1 MRYTVALTGGIGSGK
16 STVANAFADLGI
28 NVIDA
33 DIIARQV
40 VEPGRPALRAIA
52 EHFGA
57 DMIAADGT
65 LQRRALRERIFAN
78 PEEKNW
84 LNALLHPLI
93 QQETQHQIQQATS
106 PYVLWVVPLLVE
118 NSLYKKANR
127 VLVVDVSPET
137 QLKRTMQTQVLFEHP
152 LNEKMRTWL
161 RIEFLIQQL
170 TVNLPIVD
178 YAGALHFFRNVSDLL
193 DVFERGEVRT
203 ELLKELDRQQRKLQ
217 TWIDVPGVDQSRIEA
232 LIQQLKAAG
241 SVLISAPRIGQ
252 FLREDRLIA
261 LVRQRLSIPGGCCSF
276 DLPTLHIWL
285 HLPQAQR
292 DSQVET
298 WIASLNP
305 LTQALT
311 MVLDL
316 IRQSAP
322 FRKQTSLNGF
332 YQDNGE
338 DADLLRLN
346 LALDS
351 QLYPQISGHKSR
363 FAIRFMPLDSENGLV
378 PERLDFELACC

>member
-1 MRYTVALTGGIGSGK
+1 
-16 STVANAFADLGI
+16 
-28 NVIDA
+28 
-33 DIIARQV
+33 
-40 VEPGRPALRAIA
+40 
-52 EHFGA
+52 
-57 DMIAADGT
+57 
-65 LQRRALRERIFAN
+65 
-78 PEEKNW
+78 
-84 LNALLHPLI
+84 
-93 QQETQHQIQQATS
+93 
-106 PYVLWVVPLLVE
+106 
-118 NSLYKKANR
+118 
-127 VLVVDVSPET
+127 
-137 QLKRTMQTQVLFEHP
+137 MQTQVLFEHP

-178 YAGALHFFRNVSDLL
+178 HAGALHFFRNVSELL

-217 TWIDVPGVDQSRIEA
+217 TWIGVPGVDQSRIEA

-305 LTQALT
+305 LIQALT

-332 YQDNGE
+332 YQDNGG

-346 LALDS
+346 LSLDS

-363 FAIRFMPLDSENGLV
+363 FAIRFMPLDTENGQV